1 MSKEF
6 KIHDFECLQSTLLH
20 VIVVVI
26 SNYRLSRSHAVL
38 QEKVHERMENATKA
52 VLML

>member
-6 KIHDFECLQSTLLH
+6 KILGKHDFECLQSTLLH

-26 SNYRLSRSHAVL
+26 SNYHLSRSHVVL
-38 QEKVHERMENATKA
+38 QEKVHERM
-52 VLML
+52 